1 MNSGTRTGKG
11 TQAHEPASSSKSD
24 GTIPGGGAGRDA
36 NEIARRAYEK
46 FEARGYADGGDVEDW
61 LAAERE
67 LNEVGRGTGDVE

>member
-1 MNSGTRTGKG
+1 MNRRARTGKE
-11 TQAHEPASSSKSD
+11 TQAEEPESSSKSD

-36 NEIARRAYEK
+36 NDIARRAYEK

-67 LNEVGRGTGDVE
+67 LNEAGRGTGDVE